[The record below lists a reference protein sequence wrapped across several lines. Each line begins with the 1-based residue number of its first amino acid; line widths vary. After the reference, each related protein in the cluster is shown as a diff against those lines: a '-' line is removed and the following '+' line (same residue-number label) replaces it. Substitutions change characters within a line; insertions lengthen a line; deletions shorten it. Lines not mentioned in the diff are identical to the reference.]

1 MDLNH
6 LLALIGPS
14 ELLAAG
20 ALIVSA
26 YVAVNQRK
34 SATTEEFDKFCG
46 QLQDDNEQLRARLAT
61 VEAELAQLR
70 GENSALK
77 VRVKELEDERDR
89 LRAQIEELQKKRARK
104 GQKTERA

>member
-1 MDLNH
+1 MDINH
-6 LLALIGPS
+6 LIAAIGPS
-14 ELLAAG
+14 ELLALG

-26 YVAVNQRK
+26 YVALGNRK
-34 SATTEEFDKFCG
+34 AATVDAFDKFCDH
-46 QLQDDNEQLRARLAT
+46 LQKRLLV

-104 GQKTERA
+104 GHKEGA